1 MTEEQDKNIPSDE
14 LITALREEYEKKLK
28 DREAELRKEFEEK
41 QKEQEARHIRD
52 MRALL
57 SGHKEEQIDKSEDE
71 EEKTYEQT
79 LLEKITQKFI
89 KERQFMAVQ
98 NNFAPGVDGLTYK
111 PNNYAEVGGLIG
123 KIA

>member
-1 MTEEQDKNIPSDE
+1 MTEEHINNTPSDE

-28 DREAELRKEFEEK
+28 DREAELRQEFEAK

-71 EEKTYEQT
+71 EKTYEQT

-89 KERQFMAVQ
+89 K
-98 NNFAPGVDGLTYK
+98 
-111 PNNYAEVGGLIG
+111 
-123 KIA
+123 

>member
-1 MTEEQDKNIPSDE
+1 MTDEQDKSTPSDE

-28 DREAELRKEFEEK
+28 DREAELRQEFEAK

-57 SGHKEEQIDKSEDE
+57 SGHKDEQSNKSEDE
-71 EEKTYEQT
+71 EEKSFEQE

-89 KERQFMAVQ
+89 K
-98 NNFAPGVDGLTYK
+98 
-111 PNNYAEVGGLIG
+111 
-123 KIA
+123 

>member
-1 MTEEQDKNIPSDE
+1 MTEEQDKNIHSDE

-28 DREAELRKEFEEK
+28 DREAELRQEFEAK
-41 QKEQEARHIRD
+41 QKEQEERHIRD

-57 SGHKEEQIDKSEDE
+57 SGHKEEQIDKTED

-89 KERQFMAVQ
+89 K
-98 NNFAPGVDGLTYK
+98 
-111 PNNYAEVGGLIG
+111 
-123 KIA
+123 

>member
-1 MTEEQDKNIPSDE
+1 MTDEPDKNTPSDE

-28 DREAELRKEFEEK
+28 DREAELRQEFEAK

-57 SGHKEEQIDKSEDE
+57 SGHNEEQSDKSEDE
-71 EEKTYEQT
+71 EEKSFEQE

-89 KERQFMAVQ
+89 K
-98 NNFAPGVDGLTYK
+98 
-111 PNNYAEVGGLIG
+111 
-123 KIA
+123 

>member
-1 MTEEQDKNIPSDE
+1 MTEEQDKNITSDE

-28 DREAELRKEFEEK
+28 DREAELRQEFEAK

-57 SGHKEEQIDKSEDE
+57 SGHKEEQNDKSEDE

-89 KERQFMAVQ
+89 KER
-98 NNFAPGVDGLTYK
+98 
-111 PNNYAEVGGLIG
+111 
-123 KIA
+123 

>member
-1 MTEEQDKNIPSDE
+1 MTEETDKSTPSDE

-28 DREAELRKEFEEK
+28 DREVELRQEFEVK
-41 QKEQEARHIRD
+41 QKEQEERHIRD

-57 SGHKEEQIDKSEDE
+57 SGHKEEQSDKSED

-89 KERQFMAVQ
+89 K
-98 NNFAPGVDGLTYK
+98 
-111 PNNYAEVGGLIG
+111 
-123 KIA
+123 

>member
-1 MTEEQDKNIPSDE
+1 MTDEQDKSTPSDE

-28 DREAELRKEFEEK
+28 DREAELRQEFEAK
-41 QKEQEARHIRD
+41 QKEQEERHIRE

-57 SGHKEEQIDKSEDE
+57 SGHKEEQIEKTEDE

-89 KERQFMAVQ
+89 K
-98 NNFAPGVDGLTYK
+98 
-111 PNNYAEVGGLIG
+111 
-123 KIA
+123 

>member
-1 MTEEQDKNIPSDE
+1 MTEEQDKNTPSDE

-28 DREAELRKEFEEK
+28 DRETELRQEFEAK
-41 QKEQEARHIRD
+41 QKEQEERHIRD

-57 SGHKEEQIDKSEDE
+57 SGHKEEQNNDSED

-89 KERQFMAVQ
+89 K
-98 NNFAPGVDGLTYK
+98 
-111 PNNYAEVGGLIG
+111 
-123 KIA
+123 

>member
-28 DREAELRKEFEEK
+28 DREAELRQEFEAK

-57 SGHKEEQIDKSEDE
+57 SGHKDEQSGKPEDE
-71 EEKTYEQT
+71 EEKSFEQE

-89 KERQFMAVQ
+89 K
-98 NNFAPGVDGLTYK
+98 
-111 PNNYAEVGGLIG
+111 
-123 KIA
+123 

>member
-1 MTEEQDKNIPSDE
+1 MTDEQDKSTPSDE

-28 DREAELRKEFEEK
+28 DREAELRQEFEAK
-41 QKEQEARHIRD
+41 QKEQEERHIRE

-57 SGHKEEQIDKSEDE
+57 SGHKEEQIDNAEDE

-89 KERQFMAVQ
+89 K
-98 NNFAPGVDGLTYK
+98 
-111 PNNYAEVGGLIG
+111 
-123 KIA
+123 